1 MANLTLLE
9 GNIASISFPN
19 LVQLIKLEQK
29 TAKLELSRVEI
40 SQSAEMYFVGGNL
53 KYAAVNSLRGEEA
66 MFRIICWWKAG
77 TFRVLETTRDEMPE
91 PNITRPI
98 DWILLEGMRRMDEC
112 HHFRGIVQD
121 LTSAVSY
128 SQEALDAFQWDHRD
142 PPEWIPHWMRKL
154 PRSFTL
160 AQFFEQSRL
169 GEMETCGALKSLLYS
184 GATIAHSSEA
194 GADLA
199 TTPIQRTHFDSFALI
214 VMEFVGYE
222 LAHNLVS
229 ASCQEM
235 GIADL
240 ENVSFGQMVD
250 LSDRLGMAI
259 SRMVGFDQ
267 GQECMRKL
275 RARIT
280 SLL

>member
-40 SQSAEMYFVGGNL
+40 SQSAEMYFVKGNI
-53 KYAAVNSLRGEEA
+53 KYAAVNALRGEEA

-77 TFRVLETTRDEMPE
+77 SFRVVETSPEDVPE
-91 PNITRPI
+91 PNIARSI

-112 HHFRGIVQD
+112 HHFKGIVPD
-121 LTSAVSY
+121 LTTALSY
-128 SQEALDAFQWDHRD
+128 TQEALDAFQWDALD
-142 PPEWIPHWMRKL
+142 PPEWIPHWIRKL

-160 AQFFEQSRL
+160 AQLFEQSRQ
-169 GEMETCGALKSLLYS
+169 GEMETCGSLKSLLYS
-184 GATIAHSSEA
+184 GATVAHS
-194 GADLA
+194 ADMGQDMA
-199 TTPIQRTHFDSFALI
+199 TAPIQRTRFDSFALI

-222 LAHNLVS
+222 LAHNLVG
-229 ASCQEM
+229 AACREM
-235 GIADL
+235 GISEL
-240 ENVSFGQMVD
+240 ENVTFGQMVD

>member
-1 MANLTLLE
+1 MSNLTLLE

-40 SQSAEMYFVGGNL
+40 GQSAEMYFVGGNL
-53 KYAAVNSLRGEEA
+53 KYAAVNALRGEEA
-66 MFRIICWWKAG
+66 MFRIICWWKTG
-77 TFRVLETTRDEMPE
+77 TFRVLEISPDEVPE
-91 PNITRPI
+91 SNINRQI
-98 DWILLEGMRRMDEC
+98 DWVLLEGMRRMDEC
-112 HHFRGIVQD
+112 HHYKSIVQD
-121 LTSAVSY
+121 LTSAISY
-128 SQEALDAFQWDHRD
+128 TQDALDAFQWDRAE

-160 AQFFEQSRL
+160 AQFFEQSYL
-169 GEMETCGALKSLLYS
+169 GEMETCAALKSLLYTGAAVAHGSDS
-184 GATIAHSSEA
+184 GP
-194 GADLA
+194 DLA
-199 TTPIQRTHFDSFALI
+199 SAPIQRTRFDSFALI
-214 VMEFVGYE
+214 VMEYVGYE
-222 LAHNLVS
+222 VANNLVES
-229 ASCQEM
+229 ACQEM
-235 GIADL
+235 GLMDL
-240 ENVSFGQMVD
+240 ENVTFGQMVD